1 MYAGAYNS
9 PPIELLLTSNH
20 LKLASCPSSLGSSP
34 AKVETPAKRTNACM
48 LEAYTIRASQKPIGA
63 VVSLSNTE
71 NELPLIPTSK
81 AADPQ
86 FQIPLS
92 AFGALVFENG
102 PLLGDVPAKLK
113 TATFGM
119 QVTIDSHRE
128 AATATTFTNRCI
140 RRTVRWCRFDHP
152 QREGCLLRAHRR
164 AREVA
169 RARAVRWRRR
179 AAHVRGHVQRRPRE
193 RRWRPRDAER
203 QVRS

>member
-1 MYAGAYNS
+1 M
-9 PPIELLLTSNH
+9 
-20 LKLASCPSSLGSSP
+20 
-34 AKVETPAKRTNACM
+34 
-48 LEAYTIRASQKPIGA
+48 
-63 VVSLSNTE
+63 SLSNTE
-71 NELPLIPTSK
+71 DELPLIPTSK

-203 QVRS
+203 QVRSQRVPSVLNRVASDGGPASAAACMNGRKVSQTAREAQNHHEENLEEQEL